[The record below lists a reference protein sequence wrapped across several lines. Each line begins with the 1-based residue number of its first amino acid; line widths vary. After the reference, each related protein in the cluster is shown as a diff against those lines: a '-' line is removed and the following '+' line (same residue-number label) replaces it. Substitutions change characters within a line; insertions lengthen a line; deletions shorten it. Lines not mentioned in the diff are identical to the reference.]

1 MPSTARNAD
10 TESGGPRDETNMR
23 NHTEQIFLDGGSR
36 RKDEESSICWRSSC
50 TYHHNAWML
59 VRQSIDGNDNQHV
72 RVVSKRGEIKSE
84 NARVH
89 DEVSD
94 KPKLQMY
101 YIHPYADVAFI

>member
-1 MPSTARNAD
+1 MEARG
-10 TESGGPRDETNMR
+10 EKMKKVLSVGGAAVRTTT
-23 NHTEQIFLDGGSR
+23 H
-36 RKDEESSICWRSSC
+36 
-50 TYHHNAWML
+50 AWML